1 LATDPAPQGLNRQLA
16 ARQQRGTE
24 GRLAGGQAQ
33 EIGGDPHLA
42 VAGIAGADADHGQ
55 GELLA

>member
-1 LATDPAPQGLNRQLA
+1 
-16 ARQQRGTE
+16 
-24 GRLAGGQAQ
+24 LAGGQAQ

-42 VAGIAGADADHGQ
+42 VAGVAGADADHGQ